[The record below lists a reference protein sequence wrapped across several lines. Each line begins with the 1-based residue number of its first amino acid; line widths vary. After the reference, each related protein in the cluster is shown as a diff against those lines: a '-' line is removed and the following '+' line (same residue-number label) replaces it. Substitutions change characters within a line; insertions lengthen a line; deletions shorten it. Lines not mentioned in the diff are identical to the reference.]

1 MSAGRRSATPLA
13 NRRRLAGA
21 AVLAL
26 LGAVVLAVWATGATE
41 PPVLGDP
48 GATVR
53 WGLPVIVGL
62 SRAAAALAV
71 GALVLCITVLPRADE
86 AGPTWARVRDVATF
100 AAAAWAVL
108 QGGQLL
114 LTFLDVMGGWP
125 ETEVLLHFTT
135 FLDLSIGRSLAAAT
149 LTTGLVAVAA
159 LLARG
164 PGEALIALLL
174 SALALLQL
182 AGLGHAGGSA
192 GHGTALLAMWLHT
205 GAACV
210 WVGGLAVL
218 VLTVAQDRKRSD
230 LAPLTV
236 RYSSLA
242 AWAFAI
248 LTLAGVLSLV
258 IRIGGPADVLTTPWG
273 LLVLAKVVLLGW
285 LGLMG
290 AAHRQL
296 TLPTLERGQPGAFGR
311 LAAGEVLLMA
321 AVMGLSVALA
331 RTTPPRP
338 TGMPAPDAVVTLTG
352 YAAPRHPPSW
362 PT

>member
-86 AGPTWARVRDVATF
+86 AAPTWARVRDVATF

-164 PGEALIALLL
+164 PGEALIALLDEVRL
-174 SALALLQL
+174 SLRQFFAAQCKAVTRCLGLIERSQGLAFHLGRFVCSPL
-182 AGLGHAGGSA
+182 AG
-192 GHGTALLAMWLHT
+192 
-205 GAACV
+205 
-210 WVGGLAVL
+210 
-218 VLTVAQDRKRSD
+218 DER
-230 LAPLTV
+230 
-236 RYSSLA
+236 
-242 AWAFAI
+242 
-248 LTLAGVLSLV
+248 TL
-258 IRIGGPADVLTTPWG
+258 
-273 LLVLAKVVLLGW
+273 
-285 LGLMG
+285 
-290 AAHRQL
+290 
-296 TLPTLERGQPGAFGR
+296 
-311 LAAGEVLLMA
+311 
-321 AVMGLSVALA
+321 
-331 RTTPPRP
+331 
-338 TGMPAPDAVVTLTG
+338 
-352 YAAPRHPPSW
+352 
-362 PT
+362 